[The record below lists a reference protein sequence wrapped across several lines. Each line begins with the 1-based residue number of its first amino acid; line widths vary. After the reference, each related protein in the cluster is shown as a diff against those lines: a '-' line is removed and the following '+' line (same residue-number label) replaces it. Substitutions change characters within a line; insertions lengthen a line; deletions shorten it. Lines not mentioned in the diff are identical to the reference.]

1 MDPIIQ
7 LLLVCLATFA
17 GALAMGA
24 IPFMRPT
31 NGFMNRLEDMTG
43 LAAGFLIG
51 AAMLVAIPEGIEML
65 THAAEDMGVH
75 EIDVFAVGLALMT
88 GFLFMMV
95 LEAFGFGHDI
105 HEEHHDHS
113 LAHGHDHVNHPTKS
127 AMPAIV
133 GLTVH
138 AFIDGMVIG
147 VAMAEESAALT
158 LTMVLVIMMHKFPAA
173 FSVSAFSLHERND
186 RRRSKL
192 DLLVFAAA
200 TPIAILLF
208 WNLFLDVSSLVR
220 GLAVLFSAGT
230 FLYIATVDVLPAMHV
245 RSRSRR
251 VAGLVMA
258 GVLAILLLTIF
269 AHAVLDFH

>member
-1 MDPIIQ
+1 MQ
-7 LLLVCLATFA
+7 LLSVCLATFL
-17 GALAMGA
+17 GALALGA
-24 IPFMRPT
+24 IPFMPVA
-31 NGFMNRLEDMTG
+31 NGLIKRLEDMTS

-65 THAAEDMGVH
+65 NHAAENSGNH
-75 EIDVFAVGLALMT
+75 EIDFLAVGIALLV
-88 GFLFMMV
+88 GFIFMMV

-113 LAHGHDHVNHPTKS
+113 VHHGHDHVNHPTKN

-147 VAMAEESAALT
+147 VAMAEQSAALT
-158 LTMVLVIMMHKFPAA
+158 FTMVLVIMMHKFPAA
-173 FSVSAFSLHERND
+173 FSLSAFSLHERND
-186 RRRSKL
+186 RRRSKI
-192 DLLVFAAA
+192 DLLIFAAA
-200 TPIAILLF
+200 TPIAILIF
-208 WNLFLDVSSLVR
+208 WNLFADVSSTVR

-245 RSRSRR
+245 SSRSRR
-251 VAGLVMA
+251 VAALVMA

-269 AHAVLDFH
+269 AHSVLKLH